1 MGPEYFWWGGWW
13 IFPII
18 MPIIMIVVM
27 ITALYLIFGRGGAR
41 PPWQHMDRNWGQDRE
56 SDSALEILKKR
67 YARGEISKE
76 EFEQI
81 RRDIL
86 S

>member
-1 MGPEYFWWGGWW
+1 MGPYYFGWGGMWM
-13 IFPII
+13 FPSFFII
-18 MPIIMIVVM
+18 LMLVV
-27 ITALYLIFGRGGAR
+27 IYLIFGRGGCR
-41 PPWQHMDRNWGQDRE
+41 PPWQ
-56 SDSALEILKKR
+56 DSGRYYGEKKDNETPLDILKKR

-81 RRDIL
+81 KKDIL